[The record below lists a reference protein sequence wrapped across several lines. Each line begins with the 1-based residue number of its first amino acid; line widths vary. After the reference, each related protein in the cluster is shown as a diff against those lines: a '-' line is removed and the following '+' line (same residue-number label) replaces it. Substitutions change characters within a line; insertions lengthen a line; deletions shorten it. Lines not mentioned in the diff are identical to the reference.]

1 MTEAGLA
8 LNKIELDPE
17 DAIKETEPMY
27 LELEQKIKDANI
39 AVDFDRIRR
48 AYEFAAR
55 AHAGQRRKNGD
66 PYVTH
71 VIAAAEITVE

>member
-8 LNKIELDPE
+8 VNKIEISPE
-17 DAIKETEPMY
+17 DAVKETEPMY
-27 LELEQKIKDANI
+27 LELEQKIRDAGLNLDLEK
-39 AVDFDRIRR
+39 VR
-48 AYEFAAR
+48 AAYDFAAR

-71 VIAAAEITVE
+71 CIAAA